1 MNYIYGLLGWNKP
14 TFTDSTSTSE
24 SSQSREFSE
33 DFVIISGGIQDFVKE
48 RGITPHVP
56 PEENQDLKSEEP
68 FFQMDDFESE
78 LASDPHPSIPTSTG
92 EEENNSLYSVS
103 EVSDSNALGL
113 TSNSPSLSSE
123 PSNEEEKKFVD
134 PSKDPLSQI
143 FVSPPPPRLNNDS
156 IKERPIRIGRRLPTR
171 GKKSEVTLA
180 ETLAPPRTY
189 PETQP
194 AKGNPKAASNIN
206 ALQNRLNLR
215 PGQMGG
221 GLPGTRV
228 TPLNRKH
235 D

>member
-48 RGITPHVP
+48 RGITPNP
-56 PEENQDLKSEEP
+56 PSEENEESFSMVGFKSEP
-68 FFQMDDFESE
+68 P
-78 LASDPHPSIPTSTG
+78 SDQYSLIPTSTG
-92 EEENNSLYSVS
+92 EEENNSFYSVS
-103 EVSDSNALGL
+103 EVPDSTELGSTSDSN
-113 TSNSPSLSSE
+113 LSSKE
-123 PSNEEEKKFVD
+123 LSHEVEKKFVD

-143 FVSPPPPRLNNDS
+143 FVSPPPPKLNNDS

-194 AKGNPKAASNIN
+194 AKGNAKAASNIN

-215 PGQMGG
+215 PGQVGG
-221 GLPGTRV
+221 GVPGMRV
-228 TPLNRKH
+228 TPINRKQ